1 MRGASG
7 PPTLAEMAAP
17 LAHPPTARAEAR
29 SRADRLPLARPSQ
42 LSDGAVIERLARMR
56 AACQALAL
64 ELAGARRELKTV
76 QAELRRV
83 KQRHGED

>member
-1 MRGASG
+1 MRGANG
-7 PPTLAEMAAP
+7 RPTLAEMAAP
-17 LAHPPTARAEAR
+17 LAHPTTARAEVP
-29 SRADRLPLARPSQ
+29 SRADRLPPARPSQ
-42 LSDGAVIERLARMR
+42 LSDGAVIERLTRMR

-64 ELAGARRELKTV
+64 ELAGARRELRSV